1 MTGTTRVPDV
11 LAALYAL
18 AGTVPHVIAI
28 DGEPTIG
35 QPGDF
40 IATGYTEQGPSVVN
54 TEQITDY
61 GLASPLETFDVMS
74 EVVTQQGDTNLA
86 DCRARAAAAL
96 KVLSAGLLADPT
108 LGGVAMLAQ
117 LTRTDWTQRQ
127 TTKGAMVVAQVTVS
141 VQASKQ

>member
-1 MTGTTRVPDV
+1 M
-11 LAALYAL
+11 
-18 AGTVPHVIAI
+18 
-28 DGEPTIG
+28 
-35 QPGDF
+35 
-40 IATGYTEQGPSVVN
+40 
-54 TEQITDY
+54 
-61 GLASPLETFDVMS
+61 ETFDVMS